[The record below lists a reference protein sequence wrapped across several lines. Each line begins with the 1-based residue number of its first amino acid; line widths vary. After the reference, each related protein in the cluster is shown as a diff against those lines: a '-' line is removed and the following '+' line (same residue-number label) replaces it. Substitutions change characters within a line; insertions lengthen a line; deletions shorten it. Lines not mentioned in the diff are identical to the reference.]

1 MIEKRFNDLL
11 PLLNNDNK
19 SSQFRELFKGAT
31 NLQRIELIAILE
43 SFLNV
48 DKTNEEIKQQ
58 LFNK

>member
-11 PLLNNDNK
+11 LLLNNDNK
-19 SSQFRELFKGAT
+19 SAQFRDLFKGAS

-43 SFLNV
+43 SYLKV
-48 DKTNEEIKQQ
+48 EKTNVQIKQQ